1 MLQDT
6 NIVPPDYPLTDPP
19 PPPPPP
25 DKFLK
30 QTLPNNDRLQDES
43 VGDEAPT
50 SGLRVSDTSIKNKF
64 DHQHPYQNHH
74 RGFKRQHFHPEEKNL
89 SSVEEE
95 NLGIFHV
102 ENTRYLSDPSNGTSS
117 ARYSNHLPQQHDTI
131 LNNNTHEV
139 STS

>member
-1 MLQDT
+1 MNL
-6 NIVPPDYPLTDPP
+6 VPSDYPLTDPP

-30 QTLPNNDRLQDES
+30 HTLPNPEGLQDEGGG
-43 VGDEAPT
+43 VNEVPT

-74 RGFKRQHFHPEEKNL
+74 RGLKRHHFDPEDKNL

-95 NLGIFHV
+95 NAGIFHV
-102 ENTRYLSDPSNGTSS
+102 ENTRYLADPSNGTSS
-117 ARYSNHLPQQHDTI
+117 SRYSNHLPQQHDAI

-139 STS
+139 CNS

>member
-1 MLQDT
+1 MQDT
-6 NIVPPDYPLTDPP
+6 NIVQSDYPLTDPP

-74 RGFKRQHFHPEEKNL
+74 RGFKRQHFDPEEKNL
-89 SSVEEE
+89 SCVEEE
-95 NLGIFHV
+95 NVGIFHV
-102 ENTRYLSDPSNGTSS
+102 ENTRYLADPSNGTSS
-117 ARYSNHLPQQHDTI
+117 ARYSNHLPQQHDAI